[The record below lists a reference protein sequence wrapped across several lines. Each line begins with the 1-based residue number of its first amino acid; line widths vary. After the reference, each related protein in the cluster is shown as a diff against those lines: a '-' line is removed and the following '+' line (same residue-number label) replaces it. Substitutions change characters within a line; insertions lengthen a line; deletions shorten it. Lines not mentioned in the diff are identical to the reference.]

1 MSEEQKTI
9 VETVKET
16 VVETAE
22 KVVEAGKE
30 TVETVKDTVVETTEK
45 VVETGK
51 ETVDTVKEKVEEVVD
66 VVKAPARSKK
76 ATWWN
81 RIWSAIVGAIVAVGA
96 MFGITEPQIAE
107 QKAKVE
113 EIKTIA
119 TETLENIKAGK
130 IEDAKAGLELIIE
143 SGKEVAEQAKTDVE
157 TVTEKVKSTPAE
169 DIAAEAVKGAKE
181 NLSKTE
187 QK

>member
-51 ETVDTVKEKVEEVVD
+51 GAAIAVKDKVEEVADAVN
-66 VVKAPARSKK
+66 APAVTKK

-81 RIWSAIVGAIVAVGA
+81 RIWSAIVGAVVAVAA
-96 MFGITEPQIAE
+96 MFGITEPKIAE

-113 EIKTIA
+113 EVKNIA
-119 TETLENIKAGK
+119 AETLENIKAGK

-143 SGKEVAEQAKTDVE
+143 SGKEVTEQAKTDVE
-157 TVTEKVKSTPAE
+157 TVTEKVKNTPAE

-181 NLSKTE
+181 NLSKPE

>member
-16 VVETAE
+16 AVETTE
-22 KVVEAGKE
+22 KIVEAGKE
-30 TVETVKDTVVETTEK
+30 TVEIVKDAVVETTEK

-51 ETVDTVKEKVEEVVD
+51 VAAVAVKDKIEEAADTVN
-66 VVKAPARSKK
+66 APAVTKK
-76 ATWWN
+76 TTWWN
-81 RIWSAIVGAIVAVGA
+81 RIWSAIVGAVVAVAA

-113 EIKTIA
+113 EVKNIA
-119 TETLENIKAGK
+119 AETLENIKAGK
-130 IEDAKAGLELIIE
+130 IEDAKAGLELIVE
-143 SGKEVAEQAKTDVE
+143 SGKEVAEQAKKDIESVK
-157 TVTEKVKSTPAE
+157 EKAKDAKAE
-169 DIAAEAVKGAKE
+169 DIASEAVKGAKE
-181 NLSKTE
+181 NLKATE

>member
-1 MSEEQKTI
+1 MSEEKKTI

-16 VVETAE
+16 AVETAE
-22 KVVEAGKE
+22 KVVEVGKDA
-30 TVETVKDTVVETTEK
+30 VETVKDTVVETAEK

-96 MFGITEPQIAE
+96 MFGITTDQVAD
-107 QKAKVE
+107 QKAKV
-113 EIKTIA
+113 
-119 TETLENIKAGK
+119 TEVKNMAAEALQNIKDGK
-130 IEDAKAGLELIIE
+130 IQDGIAGLQLIVE
-143 SGKEVAEQAKTDVE
+143 EGKTMGEQAKKEVE
-157 TVTEKVKSTPAE
+157 AVKEKVKETPAE
-169 DIAAEAVKGAKE
+169 KIAAEAVKGAVKGMT
-181 NLSKTE
+181 NPE

>member
-9 VETVKET
+9 VETVKDT

-22 KVVEAGKE
+22 KVVETSKE
-30 TVETVKDTVVETTEK
+30 TVETVKDTVTDTAEK
-45 VVETGK
+45 VVET
-51 ETVDTVKEKVEEVVD
+51 VKDKVED
-66 VVKAPARSKK
+66 VKNTVTAPAVTKK
-76 ATWWN
+76 STWWN

-113 EIKTIA
+113 EVKNMA
-119 TETLENIKAGK
+119 AETLENIKAGK

-157 TVTEKVKSTPAE
+157 TVTEKVKNTPAE